1 MGGLPECKDWAF
13 ICEMQAFFAGGF
25 LPGFWVLSDLSADLF
40 NSLIIHLIKYY
51 GNKFKREKEKTLAVG
66 IAFTGVWSAA
76 GFLCH

>member
-40 NSLIIHLIKYY
+40 FNYSSNQILWKQ
-51 GNKFKREKEKTLAVG
+51 V
-66 IAFTGVWSAA
+66 
-76 GFLCH
+76 